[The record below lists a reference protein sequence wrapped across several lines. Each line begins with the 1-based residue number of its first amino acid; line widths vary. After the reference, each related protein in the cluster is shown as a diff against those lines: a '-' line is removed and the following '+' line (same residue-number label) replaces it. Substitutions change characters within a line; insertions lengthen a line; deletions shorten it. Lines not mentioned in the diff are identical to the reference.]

1 VCRGLSVLVR
11 SLKIVLQHVPGEQI
25 GKSQV
30 QNTPYQNSDSDNPEI
45 IEQDYEDDSNTQ
57 QSPAQVPL
65 DLIRYVFERFLVAP
79 DPSND
84 TADKVIVEE
93 VIRMAVKVLIAGIHQ
108 IRHDARLKKTVDD
121 EHRSPHGLM
130 QQPDKEDIPNNAKS
144 RI

>member
-1 VCRGLSVLVR
+1 
-11 SLKIVLQHVPGEQI
+11 
-25 GKSQV
+25 
-30 QNTPYQNSDSDNPEI
+30 
-45 IEQDYEDDSNTQ
+45 
-57 QSPAQVPL
+57 L